1 MSQMSPGYLQQS
13 QSKHQSLRWWLSYWP
28 GQCWPASRLSLWR
41 VLISLPLSSGLIG
54 IALHSLPKYEIPEKL
69 LESCEPTQKQIFDT
83 SPTQYQNEQE
93 QQKLLAAQSL
103 LRLSKLSLWPLGLY
117 SSNSKSS
124 STTSTPASAC
134 P

>member
-13 QSKHQSLRWWLSYWP
+13 QSKHQSLRWWLSYWL
-28 GQCWPASRLSLWR
+28 GQCWLASRLSLWR

-54 IALHSLPKYEIPEKL
+54 IALHSLPKYEIL
-69 LESCEPTQKQIFDT
+69 GNILASCEPTQKQIFES

-103 LRLSKLSLWPLGLY
+103 LRLSKLNLWSLGLY

>member
-13 QSKHQSLRWWLSYWP
+13 QSTHQSLRWWLSCWL
-28 GQCWPASRLSLWR
+28 GQCWLASRLSLWW

-54 IALHSLPKYEIPEKL
+54 IALHSLPKYEIPEKV
-69 LESCEPTQKQIFDT
+69 LEICEPTQKQIFET

-93 QQKLLAAQSL
+93 QQKLLAGQSL
-103 LRLSKLSLWPLGLY
+103 LRLSKLNLWPLGLY
-117 SSNSKSS
+117 SSNSRSI
-124 STTSTPASAC
+124 STTSTPASGC